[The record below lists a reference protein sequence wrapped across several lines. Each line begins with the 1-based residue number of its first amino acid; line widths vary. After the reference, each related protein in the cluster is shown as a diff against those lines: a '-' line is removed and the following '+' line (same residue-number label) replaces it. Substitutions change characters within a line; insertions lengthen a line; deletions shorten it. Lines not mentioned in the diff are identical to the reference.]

1 MNHNKRS
8 PSDGAFA
15 IGIRCPGMGLG
26 IGAKM
31 ISAVL
36 ILLFMAALVTV
47 FVKVKN
53 DRTLDIAE
61 SDLDDDMDPE
71 LVDAALAPK
80 AENWDAAQ

>member
-1 MNHNKRS
+1 
-8 PSDGAFA
+8 
-15 IGIRCPGMGLG
+15 
-26 IGAKM
+26 M